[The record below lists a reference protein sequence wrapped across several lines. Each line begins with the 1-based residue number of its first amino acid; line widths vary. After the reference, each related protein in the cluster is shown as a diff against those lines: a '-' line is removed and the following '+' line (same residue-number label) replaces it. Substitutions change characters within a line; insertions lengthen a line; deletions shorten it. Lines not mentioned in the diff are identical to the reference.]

1 MKVALFTGALVLAAS
16 SAFAQQIPVGTRV
29 GDIPASG
36 YDNAG
41 RRDPFVTLIAPK
53 RTATGAPGGSLTRPR
68 NGLSSLTLADVAV
81 TGLTKTPKGMLA
93 ILQGPDKQSFVL
105 HVKDQ
110 LFDASVKSIDTQGVV
125 FVQTLDG
132 RPQEVRKTLR
142 AAAEVIR

>member
-1 MKVALFTGALVLAAS
+1 MKVVLFTGALVLAAS

-29 GDIPASG
+29 GDVPASG
-36 YDNAG
+36 YDSAG

-53 RTATGAPGGSLTRPR
+53 RAVTGAPVGAGARPR
-68 NGLSSLTLADVAV
+68 TGLSSLALADVAV
-81 TGLTKTPKGMLA
+81 TGLTKTGKGMLA

-110 LFDASVKSIDTQGVV
+110 LFDATVKSIDSQGVV